1 MFSHIR
7 VATLVAIHALLILVL
22 VACGGAGPAGTPIP
36 AATTPAP
43 AFVPPTPAYTVEV
56 TKDVDYL
63 RLLEPGA
70 AVQKVDIYAPTQVEP
85 WPVVVLVPGVFQCK
99 ESAAY
104 TSLAEELAGRGVVV
118 FVPERRSQS
127 ATIIESAHDNG
138 IEFREVSESCACA
151 VRFARERA
159 ADFGGDPGRITVF
172 GHGGTGLETALIGDD
187 LGPLWDEFAALHG
200 GPPPQTEC
208 LAAGTTARVD
218 AYVTYAGDFHIYEV
232 LKDSDPGLWELTSP
246 HALIG
251 RNPSLPINIVRGEG
265 DAATLLDRAVELH
278 RALVDAGYDA
288 TLTMLGTAGTTIPW
302 SGPDREALIQVI
314 LEAAGR

>member
-22 VACGGAGPAGTPIP
+22 VACGGAGP
-36 AATTPAP
+36 
-43 AFVPPTPAYTVEV
+43 
-56 TKDVDYL
+56 
-63 RLLEPGA
+63 
-70 AVQKVDIYAPTQVEP
+70 
-85 WPVVVLVPGVFQCK
+85 
-99 ESAAY
+99 
-104 TSLAEELAGRGVVV
+104 
-118 FVPERRSQS
+118 
-127 ATIIESAHDNG
+127 
-138 IEFREVSESCACA
+138 
-151 VRFARERA
+151 
-159 ADFGGDPGRITVF
+159 
-172 GHGGTGLETALIGDD
+172 
-187 LGPLWDEFAALHG
+187 
-200 GPPPQTEC
+200 
-208 LAAGTTARVD
+208 AGTTARVD